1 VDIVKHIEPLLKDT
15 GSKIVFLIMDGLGD
29 IPLKEKGGTPLQIAK
44 TPHLDA
50 LAKESELG
58 MLDPIGPGITPGSGP
73 AHLALFGYD
82 PFEFTIGRG
91 VLAALGIGF
100 EITERDVAARLNF
113 CTIDKDGNV
122 TDRRAGRIS
131 SEENERVVNILRE
144 KVNLPVEWFIETVS
158 EHRAL
163 LVLRADGL
171 SGAIEDTDPQQ
182 TGVPPLPAVATSPK
196 AEKTAEIVN
205 QFLAQA
211 KTALAGEPKAN
222 MILAR
227 GFAAFQKIP
236 SVGERFGLR
245 TAAIAGYPMYRGV
258 ASYTGMTLLRKPET
272 VPEEVDILKEN
283 WDEFDYF
290 FVHVKYTDKAGEDGD
305 FDKKVS
311 AIEEVDRLIPKIRDV
326 GPDVLVVTG
335 DHSTPCAM
343 KSHSWHPVP
352 VLLHAQHVRWGASE
366 RFTETECARG
376 TLGFHRMQD
385 LMPLALAYAGRL
397 EKFGA

>member
-1 VDIVKHIEPLLKDT
+1 VDLVAVIQTLLKDN

-29 IPLKEKGGTPLQIAK
+29 VPDKAKGGTPLEVAK
-44 TPHLDA
+44 TPNLDA

-58 MLDPIGPGITPGSGP
+58 LLEPMAPGITPGSGP

-91 VLAALGIGF
+91 VLSALGVDF
-100 EITERDVAARLNF
+100 ALTPRDVAARLNF
-113 CTIDKDGNV
+113 CTIDNQGNI
-122 TDRRAGRIS
+122 TDRRAGRIPS
-131 SEENERVVNILRE
+131 AENARIVRKLLENVH
-144 KVNLPVEWFIETVS
+144 LPVEFFLETES

-163 LVLRADGL
+163 LVLRGDGL
-171 SGAIEDTDPQQ
+171 SGEIEDTDPQD
-182 TGVPPLPAVATSPK
+182 TGVPPLPASGTTPAGS
-196 AEKTAEIVN
+196 KTAKIVN
-205 QFLAQA
+205 DFLDQVKAV
-211 KTALAGEPKAN
+211 LADEERAN

-236 SVGERFGLR
+236 SVGERFGLK

-258 ASYTGMTLLRKPET
+258 ASYTGMTVLRKPET
-272 VPEEVDILKEN
+272 LPEEVDILRESWN
-283 WDEFDYF
+283 DFDYF

-311 AIEEVDRLIPKIRDV
+311 VIEEVDTLIPQVREI

-352 VLLHAQHVRWGASE
+352 ALLNAQHVRWGASE
-366 RFTETECARG
+366 RFSETECARG
-376 TLGFHRMQD
+376 TLGLRRMQD

>member
-1 VDIVKHIEPLLKDT
+1 MDIVKHIEPLLKDNQ
-15 GSKIVFLIMDGLGD
+15 SKIVFLIMDGLGD
-29 IPLKEKGGTPLQIAK
+29 IPSKAKGGTPLEIAK
-44 TPHLDA
+44 TPHLDE
-50 LAKESELG
+50 LTKESELG
-58 MLDPIGPGITPGSGP
+58 LLDPIGPGIAPGSGP

-100 EITERDVAARLNF
+100 KITERDVAARLNF
-113 CTIDKDGNV
+113 CTIDENGKV
-122 TDRRAGRIS
+122 IDRRAGRIS
-131 SEENERVVNILRE
+131 SEENERVVKIVRE
-144 KVNLPVEWFIETVS
+144 KVDLPVEWFIETVS

-163 LVLRADGL
+163 LVLRAEGL
-171 SGAIEDTDPQQ
+171 SGAIEDTDPQE
-182 TGVPPLPAVATSPK
+182 TGVPPLEPVATSPK
-196 AEKTAEIVN
+196 AEKTVEIVKE
-205 QFLAQA
+205 FLAQV
-211 KTALAGEPKAN
+211 KEALADEPKAN
-222 MILAR
+222 MVLAR
-227 GFAAFQKIP
+227 GFAAYRKIP

-258 ASYTGMTLLRKPET
+258 ASYSGMTVLRKPET
-272 VPEEVDILKEN
+272 VPEEVDILKESWN
-283 WDEFDYF
+283 EFDYF

-311 AIEEVDRLIPKIRDV
+311 VIEDVDPLIPKIREL

-343 KSHSWHPVP
+343 RSHSWHPVP
-352 VLLHAQHVRWGASE
+352 VLLHAEHVRWGASQ

-376 TLGFHRMQD
+376 TLGLHRMQD

>member
-1 VDIVKHIEPLLKDT
+1 
-15 GSKIVFLIMDGLGD
+15 MDGLGD
-29 IPLKEKGGTPLQIAK
+29 VPSKEKGGTPLEVAR
-44 TPHLDA
+44 TPNLDV
-50 LAKESELG
+50 LAGESELG
-58 MLDPIGPGITPGSGP
+58 MLEPIAPGITPGSGP

-91 VLAALGIGF
+91 VLSALGIGF
-100 EITERDVAARLNF
+100 ELTERDVAARLNF
-113 CTIDKDGNV
+113 CTIDRDGNV

-131 SEENERVVNILRE
+131 SEENQRVVGKLRG
-144 KVNLPVEWFIETVS
+144 NLDLPVECHLETVA

-163 LVLRADGL
+163 LVLRAEGL
-171 SGAIEDTDPQQ
+171 SGAIEDTDPQE
-182 TGVPPLPAVATSPK
+182 TGVPPLPPVALKPE
-196 AEKTAEIVN
+196 AEPTVEIVK
-205 QFLAQA
+205 QFLSQA
-211 KTALAGEPKAN
+211 RQILADEKRAN

-227 GFAAFQKIP
+227 GFAAYRKIP
-236 SVGERFGLR
+236 SVEQRFGLK

-258 ASYTGMTLLRKPET
+258 ASFSGMTVLRKPET
-272 VPEEVDILKEN
+272 VPEEVDILKESWN
-283 WDEFDYF
+283 DFDYF

-311 AIEEVDRLIPKIRDV
+311 VIEEVDALIPGFREI

-366 RFTETECARG
+366 RFSEIECARG
-376 TLGFHRMQD
+376 TLGLRRMQD